1 VVRIGA
7 SRAQLPVHSMPTTAA
22 RHVDHVS
29 GMTTIAARRLQAVST
44 PAIAAMAL
52 VLSAWF
58 AARAVVSWTMGEVA
72 PTSAA
77 AAVRPAAPPAPAV
90 VAKPARDGAA
100 FVTRNMFCSSCKPAG
115 DGDGTAPSGAG
126 AQHALPRL
134 IATHV
139 GVKAGEG
146 WATMEVAGLA
156 GGFINGATLPGGGV
170 IESIERGAI
179 IVRFSDGPVRVPLAS
194 DVVTTAKDPAK
205 PADTAANDDPWA
217 NRIRAVGENRWEVD
231 RTLIKELVQS
241 GTGGGA
247 AAKGVRLQPV
257 NKDGKLAG
265 VRVVAARSGSLAQKL
280 GLASGDVID
289 SIDGQAIDSPQA
301 LMGMYNKL
309 DDLRRVDLGVKRKGA
324 NVTLTYDLP

>member
-1 VVRIGA
+1 
-7 SRAQLPVHSMPTTAA
+7 
-22 RHVDHVS
+22 
-29 GMTTIAARRLQAVST
+29 MTTIAARRLQAVST

-58 AARAVVSWTMGEVA
+58 AARAVVAWTMDEVG
-72 PTSAA
+72 PRSAA
-77 AAVRPAAPPAPAV
+77 AAVRPAPPPAPV
-90 VAKPARDGAA
+90 PVARPAHEAAA
-100 FVTRNMFCSSCKPAG
+100 FVTRNMFCSSCKPPG
-115 DGDGTAPSGAG
+115 DGGGGGAEPGGAG
-126 AQHALPRL
+126 SQHVLPRL

-146 WATMEVAGLA
+146 WATLELGGLA
-156 GGFINGATLPGGGV
+156 GGFLDGATLPGGGV

-179 IVRFSDGPVRVPLAS
+179 VVRFSDGPVRVPLAS
-194 DVVTTAKDPAK
+194 DVVASTKVDPAVAGSTK
-205 PADTAANDDPWA
+205 TDDPWA
-217 NRIRAVGENRWEVD
+217 DRIRAVGENRWEVD